1 MVHVFGWFFNFL
13 HHSIIRSEI
22 LYRCS
27 IPPFDK
33 ARDVLSSLVVEP
45 LKVEAKDE
53 PGFEDLKTK
62 FDTFDILQ
70 LCNVVPNEVLML
82 PTGGKGV
89 RNISFSRSVLY
100 FLEEKYYPDPG
111 FSHMHQIFIF
121 ASMTSIIFLKM
132 KKYSAIGYNV
142 TQKKA

>member
-1 MVHVFGWFFNFL
+1 MRRNIALGNYIQFMVHVFGWFFNFL

-33 ARDVLSSLVVEP
+33 ARDVLSSLIVEP

-53 PGFEDLKTK
+53 PGFKDLIKTK

-89 RNISFSRSVLY
+89 RNISFSSSVLY
-100 FLEEKYYPDPG
+100 FLGEGIITQHLPRPRI
-111 FSHMHQIFIF
+111 FSH
-121 ASMTSIIFLKM
+121 ASNIYFR
-132 KKYSAIGYNV
+132 
-142 TQKKA
+142 